1 MQRASALRP
10 SEPGDARSAAR
21 AGDEAARSGERAPR
35 GGARAGPR
43 LCRLPMVRAGR
54 TRIPRDEV
62 LLGASPTGLSEAG
75 RSEVKRLTQHW
86 EWADAVV
93 SSPLRRARET
103 AALLAGNLPIA
114 LAPDLRPRELG
125 PWEGRPPSALRAIR
139 PDSWARWQSGDADFD
154 LLDSEAPERF
164 RARVAAALEALLASP
179 HRSVLL
185 VAHLCVI
192 RTIAALLAGPLPPER
207 PWPAEMVLLTRQQG
221 GRFAFGRRTSD
232 PEPLRSPLE
241 RCGLA
246 GRPFERPPERHVA
259 SLELRAPGRGG
270 PRG

>member
-1 MQRASALRP
+1 MQRARALRP
-10 SEPGDARSAAR
+10 SEPGDARSAE
-21 AGDEAARSGERAPR
+21 DEAAPSGERAPR

-185 VAHLCVI
+185 VTHLCVI
-192 RTIAALLAGPLPPER
+192 RTIAALLVGPLPPGR
-207 PWPAEMVLLTRQQG
+207 PWPAEMVLITRQQG

-259 SLELRAPGRGG
+259 SLEIRAPGRRG